1 MEEEGVERVFG
12 EGGIIAKSLRTTY
25 KYDEQKLRDILE
37 PIDKWEA
44 VLKVDGVALRNILA
58 TLPSALKEEV
68 TKTKE
73 IDKRST
79 SLSVKKGS
87 LETEDDFE
95 VIE

>member
-1 MEEEGVERVFG
+1 M
-12 EGGIIAKSLRTTY
+12 S
-25 KYDEQKLRDILE
+25 DILE
-37 PIDKWEA
+37 PVDKWEA

-68 TKTKE
+68 AKTKE

-87 LETEDDFE
+87 LDTEDDFE
-95 VIE
+95 VTE